1 MGAGLLAHTEKIAA
15 RRAVALSV
23 VVPCYNEIGGV
34 AELYRRVTAVCREQ
48 AGHSYEIV
56 LVIDGATDGTREAIF
71 ELAKQD
77 SHVVGIDLA
86 RNYGQRRS
94 GVLPRPAHSHSRCR
108 PPGPA
113 GTAQS
118 HDGKDG

>member
-1 MGAGLLAHTEKIAA
+1 MAHTEKIAA

-56 LVIDGATDGTREAIF
+56 LVIDGSTDGTREAIF
-71 ELAKQD
+71 ELAEQD
-77 SHVVGIDLA
+77 SMSSASTSPEIMATRLRSAPDWSFA
-86 RNYGQRRS
+86 AASASSFSMPTFRTRRNCS
-94 GVLPRPAHSHSRCR
+94 EP
-108 PPGPA
+108 
-113 GTAQS
+113 
-118 HDGKDG
+118 